1 MEAKITVRDLFD
13 LSYSIAGERLAA
25 FTYPHEALPHI
36 GKWIEEIGATLD
48 PQKYD
53 HPSEGVWIAKS
64 AEVAPSVQIDGPA
77 IVCEGAK
84 LRHCAYLRANVI
96 IGAGATVGNSSEIKN
111 AILFDGAQVP
121 HFNYVGDSILGHRA
135 HLGAAAIL
143 SNFRGDGANINVRAG
158 ELVLETG
165 MRKVGAFI
173 GDFGEIGCGCVL
185 NPGTVVGRRA
195 MIYPL
200 SSVRG
205 FVPEQHIY
213 KDKDTVV
220 PRVME

>member
-13 LSYSIAGERLAA
+13 LSHSLAGERLAA
-25 FTYPHEALPHI
+25 FTYPHEALPYI
-36 GKWIEEIGATLD
+36 GEWILEIGETLD
-48 PQKYD
+48 PETYD
-53 HPSEGVWIAKS
+53 HPAEGVWIARS
-64 AEVAPSVQIDGPA
+64 AEVAPSVHIDGPA
-77 IVCEGAK
+77 IICEGAK
-84 LRHCAYLRANVI
+84 LRHCAYLRANVLV
-96 IGAGATVGNSSEIKN
+96 GAGATVGNSSEIKN

-143 SNFRGDGANINVRAG
+143 SNFRSDGTNIIVRAG

-165 MRKVGAFI
+165 MRKIGAFV
-173 GDFGEIGCGCVL
+173 GDFGEIGSGCVL
-185 NPGTVVGRRA
+185 NPGTVVGKRA

-213 KDKDTVV
+213 KAKDNIV
-220 PRVME
+220 PREL

>member
-1 MEAKITVRDLFD
+1 MEAKITIHDLFD
-13 LSYSIAGERLAA
+13 LSHSITGDRLAA

-36 GKWIEEIGATLD
+36 GEWIQAIGATLD
-48 PQKYD
+48 PLKYD
-53 HPSEGVWIAKS
+53 NPCEGVWIAKS
-64 AEVAPSVQIDGPA
+64 AEVASSVHIDGPA
-77 IVCEGAK
+77 IICEGAK

-143 SNFRGDGANINVRAG
+143 SNFRSDGANITVRAG
-158 ELVLETG
+158 ALVLETG
-165 MRKVGAFI
+165 LRKVGAFI
-173 GDFGEIGCGCVL
+173 GDFGEIGCGAVL
-185 NPGTVVGRRA
+185 NPGTVVGKRA

-213 KDKDTVV
+213 KAKDQVV
-220 PRVME
+220 PRVM